1 MTSAM
6 AGREE
11 ILGSRLV
18 PQRPLRDALRTR
30 FSDNMPLLVSLLAI
44 IVVWEGVGRMADL
57 TVLPPLSEIFAAL
70 WQFLIDGTILD
81 SLGVS
86 MITLGLGMVLSI
98 VLGVF
103 IGAMM
108 GRFRTVE
115 YALDVYVNAAMAA
128 PMVAFV
134 PVFILV
140 FGIGYP
146 TRVLTVIIFAIF
158 PVIVNTFAGI
168 RNVDRSLVEMARSFG
183 ASEGQLFW
191 RNRVPAAFPLLLA
204 GVRLGTA
211 RGVKGLINGEVLVAV
226 VGLGALVDRFGT
238 PFSME
243 RLYALIFFLVAL
255 ALVLVRIVEWLS
267 RRLVRAPA

>member
-1 MTSAM
+1 M
-6 AGREE
+6 AGGQHA
-11 ILGSRLV
+11 LDSGLA

-30 FSDNMPLLVSLLAI
+30 FTDNVPLLVSLLAI
-44 IVVWEGVGRMADL
+44 VVVWEVVGRTADL
-57 TVLPPLSEIFAAL
+57 TVLPPLTEIFGAL
-70 WQFLIDGTILD
+70 WRFLTDGTIFD

-86 MITLGLGMVLSI
+86 MITLGLGMAISI
-98 VLGVF
+98 SLGIL

-108 GRFRTVE
+108 GRYRTVE
-115 YALDVYVNAAMAA
+115 FALDVYINAAMAA

-158 PVIVNTFAGI
+158 PIIVNTFAGI
-168 RNVDRSLVEMARSFG
+168 RNVDPSLVEMGRSFG
-183 ASEGQLFW
+183 ASERQLFW
-191 RNRVPAAFPLLLA
+191 RIRVPAAFPLLLA

-226 VGLGALVDRFGT
+226 VGMGAMVERFGT

-255 ALVLVRIVEWLS
+255 ALILVRGVDWLS
-267 RRLVRAPA
+267 RRIVRAPG

>member
-1 MTSAM
+1 M
-6 AGREE
+6 
-11 ILGSRLV
+11 IGSNLV
-18 PQRPLRDALRTR
+18 PQQPLRDSLRAR
-30 FSDNMPLLVSLLAI
+30 VWNNLPLLISVAILAAT
-44 IVVWEGVGRMADL
+44 WELVGRTADL
-57 TVLPPLSEIFAAL
+57 VVLPPLTEIFAAL
-70 WQFLIDGTILD
+70 WRFTIDGTILS

-86 MITLGLGMVLSI
+86 LLTLALGMGLSIGLGIL
-98 VLGVF
+98 
-103 IGAMM
+103 IGAFM
-108 GRFRTVE
+108 GRYRTVE

-134 PVFILV
+134 PVFILL

-158 PVIVNTFAGI
+158 PIIVNTFAGI
-168 RNVDRSLVEMARSFG
+168 RNVDRSLVEMSRSFG
-183 ASEGQLFW
+183 ASERQLFW
-191 RNRVPAAFPLLLA
+191 QVRVPAAFPLLLA

-243 RLYALIFFLVAL
+243 RLYALIFFLIAL
-255 ALVLVRIVEWLS
+255 ALLLVKLVDMLS
-267 RRLVRAPA
+267 RRIVRAPG